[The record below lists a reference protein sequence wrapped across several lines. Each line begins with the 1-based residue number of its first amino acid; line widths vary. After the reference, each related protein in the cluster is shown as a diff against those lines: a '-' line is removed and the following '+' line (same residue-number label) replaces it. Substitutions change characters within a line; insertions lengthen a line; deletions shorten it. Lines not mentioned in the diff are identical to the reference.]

1 MRLEYGQRSVQGF
14 LWEDKIASRLRRM
27 GHDVLVMARNNRYD
41 LLVNQSIRVDVK
53 SISYTEYKG
62 SDGYPIRG
70 WVCSNMSNPPTCDY
84 YVIVCLDK
92 TRTQEVKTYVIPAT
106 LLLQTSL
113 TITSKDRFANY
124 INAYHQFNHMKISHT
139 QPVGF
144 NNRGEAN
151 KEDEYRELNRFR
163 LIDLLAVGSSV
174 YIQHRMMSH
183 DPLEEKIIAKG
194 KTLITAG
201 RQYFETR
208 GISFS
213 SMIGEGLKRVIKR

>member
-14 LWEDKIASRLRRM
+14 IWEDKIADRLRKM

-41 LLVNQSIRVDVK
+41 LLVNESIRVDVK

-92 TRTQEVKTYVIPAT
+92 TRTVEVKTYVIPAH

-113 TITSKDRFANY
+113 TITAKDRFANY
-124 INAYHQFNHMKISHT
+124 IGAYHLFNHMKKKAHM

-151 KEDEYRELNRFR
+151 KEDVPVGRDINLVDAFA
-163 LIDLLAVGSSV
+163 IAVSS
-174 YIQHRMMSH
+174 YATY
-183 DPLEEKIIAKG
+183 KI
-194 KTLITAG
+194 TPG

-208 GISFS
+208 GRSFS
-213 SMIGEGLKRVIKR
+213 SMIGEGLKRIAKR